1 MHSEIKIRQGQQM
14 LTACFCILLTLML
27 VARDIFSISVSK
39 YILLLIVALF
49 IAIVPYESVID
60 MVAFMLPLLCGLPSN
75 YIFVLLLIKMALCKK
90 IDRKITIVYI
100 VFVMVWEIAGITFY
114 TQLLDNEVVKQI
126 VFTWTFFSLLFSNEE
141 FDYFR
146 KLELYLLGTVLVCGV
161 IVSYSILRAPS
172 NWLYLFSKG
181 WYRFGDVA
189 LDDIDGMTL
198 RLNSNSLAYFSII
211 GIMVAIV
218 LIRSRKSK
226 MNVLYATMAFFLVI
240 AGFLSVSRSWILV
253 AILCS
258 LIWLVS
264 EMKGVKGMGITILA
278 FAFGGF
284 LVSKIIAS
292 YPELL
297 GGILARL
304 TDKSAE
310 GGNGRTELLIE
321 YGSRITNNVGML
333 LFGSGAAH
341 YRQAYHMPTSIH
353 NGSMQVLLS
362 YGIVGGL
369 LFAFG
374 MAEPVYHTI
383 YFTEKRIKLFYW
395 LPMLSIVLFVQT
407 IQFVNPAYLMMPYII
422 GVYSIQLGAREE
434 QGKKR

>member
-27 VARDIFSISVSK
+27 VARDIFSISISK

-49 IAIVPYESVID
+49 IAIAPYESVID

-146 KLELYLLGTVLVCGV
+146 KLELYLWGTVLVCGV

-198 RLNSNSLAYFSII
+198 RLNSNSLA
-211 GIMVAIV
+211 
-218 LIRSRKSK
+218 
-226 MNVLYATMAFFLVI
+226 
-240 AGFLSVSRSWILV
+240 
-253 AILCS
+253 CP
-258 LIWLVS
+258 
-264 EMKGVKGMGITILA
+264 KGQGC
-278 FAFGGF
+278 
-284 LVSKIIAS
+284 
-292 YPELL
+292 
-297 GGILARL
+297 
-304 TDKSAE
+304 
-310 GGNGRTELLIE
+310 NRTEEMWYRCAGQLHCVAVHSNGCAC
-321 YGSRITNNVGML
+321 YGNAG
-333 LFGSGAAH
+333 
-341 YRQAYHMPTSIH
+341 
-353 NGSMQVLLS
+353 
-362 YGIVGGL
+362 
-369 LFAFG
+369 
-374 MAEPVYHTI
+374 
-383 YFTEKRIKLFYW
+383 
-395 LPMLSIVLFVQT
+395 QT
-407 IQFVNPAYLMMPYII
+407 V
-422 GVYSIQLGAREE
+422 
-434 QGKKR
+434 